1 MYLVLPMI
9 INASGSPH
17 DVANKLLIWCLTIIT
32 HPTPN
37 EILRDV
43 YFVVL
48 VICVE
53 IWLRLMTLLIKKKY
67 FKDLKKCV
75 QL

>member
-1 MYLVLPMI
+1 MI
-9 INASGSPH
+9 TNVSCSPH

-32 HPTPN
+32 HSAPYK
-37 EILRDV
+37 ILGDV
-43 YFVVL
+43 YFVVQG
-48 VICVE
+48 ICVE

-67 FKDLKKCV
+67 FKDLTNCV

>member
-32 HPTPN
+32 HPAPN
-37 EILRDV
+37 EILGDV